1 MPSSTKAYL
10 YLSLST
16 VAVLA
21 AAVAW
26 WLISESNDVPATPAL
41 AQAGA
46 PAITEDEADAAVMA
60 AALAQIDAESAG
72 RDPTPR
78 IEAPPNLDLS
88 AFGQPSAAPALA
100 LPEGYSFTVFEGEMA
115 KGRMTELDVEEAA
128 DPAAEH
134 TWLLAGDGID
144 TLVEQAAA
152 TDRDWT
158 FGWVGVAPGADPDA
172 LAERL
177 GALGAAVLDRSGNL
191 LRARLPGDASRLE
204 AIARLDEVA
213 GIAPTPAERKLPKSL
228 VDAAQAQPP
237 HERTPAFVT
246 LMTDDPDGRWRQALT
261 KLGAVVGH
269 FDPAVRVYTANV
281 PFAALDAIVAAD
293 FVLAVEPVGRVRAA
307 HDTAVPAMGAD
318 ALRLYDDATGLFS
331 GTGGASVPIGVMDSG
346 LNINHPDISSNRR
359 SICGGNFSYSLV
371 SDSREEDHDLW
382 IDAGDHGTHV
392 TGTIVGNGSMVPRFA
407 GMAPLVQDI
416 RFAKVLSLFGGGSAA
431 AVWRG
436 MDFLSRAT
444 ACGPGAPVKPL
455 LVNASFGV
463 DSSPDGWEGRSAD
476 ERKLDAVVWSH
487 RQLYVVA
494 QANKGFS
501 AYGNLAS
508 AKNSLAVGAAQD
520 GGDIVGFSSHG
531 PTADGRLAPQV
542 VGTGVSVVSAMGS
555 GRHSGY
561 WSASGTSMASP
572 AVAGVAALL
581 MDAVPELREQPAAV
595 RARLMASAIRP
606 DAFLEDS
613 RLFPLHNGDGPGEL
627 QHRYGLGKVSART
640 SVLSRDAEDGWVS
653 GSVIVEVGDGEYGYH
668 DIEVPEGASRLDLVM
683 TWDERSSDTLAQPL
697 LNNLDLWVD
706 RDADCGASQPAAC
719 GNAASRSTKDNVE
732 WLILRNPPAGLY
744 RLKVVPKYARVETPR
759 AALAWTVIRGPST
772 PQLALNVDNTAVGT
786 EPGSPFEVNATLAV
800 DGYVAAGT
808 KLRIDCRTEG
818 SSAACLRVDMIAP
831 RASDASREDGISR
844 PLASGTGE
852 AIALG
857 EVAVGEEQ
865 KVKLVFKSHQ
875 AADRFR
881 LYLTAT
887 AWNAASASTSVDV
900 SVGESDVA
908 SSPAAARP
916 ANDDVA
922 NAEPLVGDAG
932 SREFDLL
939 LATPD
944 PGEPPFERRKLDTR
958 GGYQQDV
965 RPRSL
970 WYTWTAPATDTY
982 RFSIAG
988 TVPDDLADP
997 IDGQDGGEGLDDDL
1011 TDDVQ
1016 LDLFEAREDA
1026 PLVSLVSHFA
1036 RAGGMVFSA
1045 SRGDAFR
1052 IRLGMAHHGM
1062 FQYPPYEYPLGYLRD
1077 VPEHILRERV
1087 TPLARRGLVP
1097 LSLHWRRAALPAN
1110 DDFELATVLEG
1121 ESGTASGSNMGATL
1135 QAGEFIMPLAATTWH
1150 RWTAPA
1156 SGDWRFEVDP
1166 IRLKVAVFTGSDVAD
1181 LRLVSG
1187 LPDGSV
1193 TLPVREGDDYFI
1205 IVAAEDA
1212 FVSGSD
1218 YTLHWGPV
1226 ERYASKDD
1234 IANAEEIPGDGLFE
1248 YSSFISSDQATV
1260 EPGEPAETGSRT
1272 LWWSWIAPS
1281 DGTYTWRVGQ
1291 YWRSERVVQ
1300 MAVFAGSD
1308 AEDLT
1313 LAAMSR
1319 NEDKTNIEFSF
1330 VAVASERYW
1339 IAAGLPTGAALI
1351 PIPSG
1356 ILSFRWGLAPSND
1369 AFAAA
1374 EVLAGARGVVSGTN
1388 AFATVEADEP
1398 VGTHDD
1404 SSLWYTWEAPA
1415 VAWYRFS
1422 LSSDRHGTLAVYKMH
1437 GDGIRQLELVAD
1449 GRRWAHGGR
1458 VMGAADAIFRAE
1470 ADVRYVIRVGRR
1482 TGFGSRD
1489 DEDFTLAWNENGP
1502 PAWLRYA
1509 GSIVDHDFDAGGK
1522 LLQIAEPNSL
1532 AFNADGSELYA
1543 ASRLGLQVY
1552 ARDAESGALG
1562 FVQSLPDVDPA
1573 TLLLWDSQTSTL
1585 IAGSC
1590 AGWRKFAPADAGSG
1604 LEDAGPI
1611 AGEAPCPGNSVFLDS
1626 TGSSVNIVNDAGV
1639 RTYLLDKARQSIAHV
1654 HSTWVPGIMTAAI
1667 GGNDDFVYTG
1677 KFDSLGIFRRL
1688 DTGALEHLQTL
1699 RNGDGVQSE
1708 IRGIENV
1715 RLLEV
1720 DASGRYLLVFGDGG
1734 RGTAAFDLKDPAQP
1748 RFLTWLPEG
1757 SGPESSIKCRL
1768 AGMRTHTLSA
1778 DVFCPLEVFSIRLL
1792 PEAPVLRV
1800 ETRYTT
1806 AGFDDY
1812 MADIFGNQL
1821 PKLPSYGSV
1830 AASPDGKHIYAADN
1844 DRILI
1849 FERVG
1854 SL

>member
-21 AAVAW
+21 AVVAW
-26 WLISESNDVPATPAL
+26 WLISESNHAPAL

-100 LPEGYSFTVFEGEMA
+100 LPEGYSFTAFEGEMA

-152 TDRDWT
+152 ADRDWT

-213 GIAPTPAERKLPKSL
+213 GIAPTPTERKLPKSL
-228 VDAAQAQPP
+228 VDAAQAQPS

-261 KLGAVVGH
+261 ELGAVVGH
-269 FDPAVRVYTANV
+269 FDPAVRVYAANV

-331 GTGGASVPIGVMDSG
+331 GTGGASVPIGVMDTG

-359 SICGGNFSYSLV
+359 SICGGNFSLPPI
-371 SDSREEDHDLW
+371 SDPREQDQDLW
-382 IDAGDHGTHV
+382 IDGHGHGTHV
-392 TGTIVGNGSMVPRFA
+392 TGTIVGNGSAVPRFA

-416 RFAKVLSLFGGGSAA
+416 RFAKVLGSFGGGSAA

-455 LVNASFGV
+455 LVNMSLGQN
-463 DSSPDGWEGRSAD
+463 SGPEGWEGRSAA
-476 ERKLDAVVWSH
+476 ERKLDSVVWSR

-494 QANKGFS
+494 QSNSGFN
-501 AYGNLAS
+501 AYGNYAA
-508 AKNSLAVGAAQD
+508 AKNSLAVGAVQD

-561 WSASGTSMASP
+561 RAASGTSMASP

-606 DAFLEDS
+606 DAFLEDAAQ
-613 RLFPLHNGDGPGEL
+613 FPLHNGDGPGDL

-653 GSVIVEVGDGEYGYH
+653 GSVIVEVGDGEYGHH
-668 DIEVPEGASRLDLVM
+668 DIEVPEGTSRLDLVM
-683 TWDERSSDTLAQPL
+683 TWDERSSDTLAQPV
-697 LNNLDLWVD
+697 LNDLDLWVD

-744 RLKVVPKYARVETPR
+744 RLKVVPKRTRVETPR

-772 PQLALNVDNTAVGT
+772 PQLAINVDTTAVVV

-808 KLRIDCRTEG
+808 MLRIDCRAEEG
-818 SSAACLRVDMIAP
+818 SAACSRANMIAP
-831 RASDASREDGISR
+831 RASGASREDGISR

-852 AIALG
+852 VIALG

-865 KVKLVFKSHQ
+865 TVKLVFKSLR

-900 SVGESDVA
+900 SVGKSDVA
-908 SSPAAARP
+908 SSPAAGRP

-922 NAEPLVGDAG
+922 NAERLVGDAG

-944 PGEPPFERRKLDTR
+944 PGEPPFERRKIDNVGR
-958 GGYQQDV
+958 FQQDV

-970 WYTWTAPATDTY
+970 WYTWTAPAADTY

-988 TVPDDLADP
+988 AGPDDLA
-997 IDGQDGGEGLDDDL
+997 
-1011 TDDVQ
+1011 DDVQ
-1016 LDLFEAREDA
+1016 LDLFEARENT
-1026 PLVSLVSHFA
+1026 PLVSLKSISA
-1036 RAGGMVFSA
+1036 RVGGLVFGA
-1045 SRGDAFR
+1045 SRADAFR
-1052 IRLGMAHHGM
+1052 IRLSIGHSDL
-1062 FQYPPYEYPLGYLRD
+1062 FEYPD
-1077 VPEHILRERV
+1077 NVPDRPEDILRGRF
-1087 TPLARRGLVP
+1087 TPIARREVAP
-1097 LSLHWRRAALPAN
+1097 LSLHWSRAALPAN

-1121 ESGTASGSNMGATL
+1121 ESGTVSGSNMGATL
-1135 QAGEFIMPLAATTWH
+1135 QAGEFFPLLAATTWH

-1156 SGDWRFEVDP
+1156 SGDWRFKVDRR
-1166 IRLKVAVFTGSDVAD
+1166 RLKVAVFTGSDMVD

-1187 LPDGSV
+1187 LPAGSV
-1193 TLPVREGDDYFI
+1193 TFPVREGDDYLI
-1205 IVAAEDA
+1205 AVAAEDV

-1218 YTLHWGPV
+1218 YALHWGPGKR
-1226 ERYASKDD
+1226 EKPGNDD
-1234 IANAEEIPGDGLFE
+1234 IASAEEIPGLP
-1248 YSSFISSDQATV
+1248 SSIYQTAPNFDAATV
-1260 EPGEPAETGSRT
+1260 APGEPAETGSRT
-1272 LWWSWIAPS
+1272 AWWSWVAPS
-1281 DGTYTWRVGQ
+1281 DGTYTWRADT
-1291 YWRSERVVQ
+1291 YWKPPVQ
-1300 MAVFAGSD
+1300 LAIFAGSD
-1308 AEDLT
+1308 AADLT
-1313 LAAMSR
+1313 LAAMSGNDR
-1319 NEDKTNIEFSF
+1319 KTGIELSF
-1330 VAVASERYW
+1330 AAVAGERYW
-1339 IAAGLPTGAALI
+1339 IVAGLPADAALTPTPKGPVI
-1351 PIPSG
+1351 F
-1356 ILSFRWGLAPSND
+1356 LWGLAPPND

-1374 EVLAGARGVVSGTN
+1374 EVLAGAKGVVSGSN
-1388 AFATVEADEP
+1388 AFATVEADERT
-1398 VGTHDD
+1398 GTRGDA
-1404 SSLWYTWEAPA
+1404 SLWYTWEAPA
-1415 VAWYRFS
+1415 AAWYHFL
-1422 LSSDRHGTLAVYKMH
+1422 LSDGSRSGILAVYRMH
-1437 GDGIRQLELVAD
+1437 GDGIHQLELVAD
-1449 GRRWAHGGR
+1449 SRRLTEA
-1458 VMGAADAIFRAE
+1458 AADAIFQAE
-1470 ADVRYVIRVGRR
+1470 AGVRYVVRLGN
-1482 TGFGSRD
+1482 GAGNAPGNFGIGVPGN
-1489 DEDFTLAWNENGP
+1489 FTLSWAERSP

-1522 LLQIAEPNSL
+1522 LLQIADPNSW

-1573 TLLLWDSQTSTL
+1573 ALLLWDSQTSAL

-1611 AGEAPCPGNSVFLDS
+1611 AGEAPCPGDSVFLDS
-1626 TGSSVNIVNDAGV
+1626 TGSSVNIVRAD
-1639 RTYLLDKARQSIAHV
+1639 RWMIETYLLDEIRESLVRVGFAVIHGLQ
-1654 HSTWVPGIMTAAI
+1654 TAVI
-1667 GGNDDFVYTG
+1667 GGNDDFVYAGTSG
-1677 KFDSLGIFRRL
+1677 SVGIYARDP
-1688 DTGALEHLQTL
+1688 DTGTL
-1699 RNGDGVQSE
+1699 KFLDSVGRHG
-1708 IRGIENV
+1708 GISYENA
-1715 RLLEV
+1715 RLLTAA
-1720 DASGRYLLVFGDGG
+1720 DASGRYLLVLDEDG
-1734 RGTAAFDLKDPAQP
+1734 RYPMAFDLQDPAQP
-1748 RFLTWLPEG
+1748 ALLAKSAWAAPEYAEFWGQVLP
-1757 SGPESSIKCRL
+1757 PCRI
-1768 AGMRTHTLSA
+1768 AGIRTQTLSV
-1778 DVFCPLEVFSIRLL
+1778 DVFCPLLAFSAQLL
-1792 PEAPVLRV
+1792 PEDRTFQMEDLLVSYA
-1800 ETRYTT
+1800 E
-1806 AGFDDY
+1806 
-1812 MADIFGNQL
+1812 DIFGNQL
-1821 PKLPSYGSV
+1821 PRLPLEGIV